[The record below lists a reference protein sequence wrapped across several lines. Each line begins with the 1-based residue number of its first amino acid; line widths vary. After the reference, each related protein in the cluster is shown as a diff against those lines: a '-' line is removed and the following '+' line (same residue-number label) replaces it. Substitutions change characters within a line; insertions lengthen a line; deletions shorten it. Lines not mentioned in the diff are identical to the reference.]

1 MSDELSVLIV
11 EDEALLRM
19 QLAFLL
25 EDAGH
30 RVAGMA
36 ASVGEADACLQG
48 ADIDV
53 ALVDIHLADGPTGLD
68 VGRSLRDAGIPFLF
82 LTANAARIPAD
93 FCGGWGVINKPYSDI
108 AMNRA
113 IAFMV
118 SAVRRPPPT
127 LPAPA
132 GIQLAPDAERAWSVR

>member
-1 MSDELSVLIV
+1 MSDDLSVLIV

-36 ASVGEADACLQG
+36 ASLNEAVASLKS
-48 ADIDV
+48 ADIDI

-82 LTANAARIPAD
+82 LTANAARVPAD
-93 FCGGWGVINKPYSDI
+93 FCGAWGVINKPYSSI

-113 IAFMV
+113 IDFMAE
-118 SAVRRPPPT
+118 AVRRPPPA
-127 LPAPA
+127 LPAPV
-132 GIQLAPDAERAWSVR
+132 GVQLAPDAEKAWSVL